1 MGLPIKLRHVP
12 SRVAAGAF
20 ILNSGL
26 GKRNLPDDAAAG
38 LQGMAANA
46 FPQLKTMSPKD
57 FGKLVST
64 AEIALG
70 SALLIPLV
78 PTWLAALGLAGFSG
92 SLLYMYTRTPGLTE
106 EGSSIKPTQEGTGI
120 AKDVFMLGI
129 AGSLLVDELTSRTNR
144 A

>member
-12 SRVAAGAF
+12 ARLAAGAF

-26 GKRNLPDDAAAG
+26 GKRHLPDEAAAG
-38 LQGMAANA
+38 LQGMAAHA
-46 FPQLKTMSPKD
+46 FPQLKAMSAKD

-64 AEIALG
+64 AEMGLG
-70 SALLIPLV
+70 AALLLPIV

-92 SLLYMYTRTPGLTE
+92 SLLRMYVKTPGMTE
-106 EGSSIKPTQEGTGI
+106 EGSVRPTQEGTAV

-129 AGSLLVDELTSRTNR
+129 AGTLLLDELTSRNS
-144 A
+144 

>member
-12 SRVAAGAF
+12 GRLAAGAF

-26 GKRNLPDDAAAG
+26 GKRNLPEDAAAG

-46 FPQLKTMSPKD
+46 FPQLKAMSPKD

-64 AEIALG
+64 SEIALG
-70 SALLIPLV
+70 AALLVTLV
-78 PTWLAALGLAGFSG
+78 PTWLAALGLGGFAG

-129 AGSLLVDELTSRTNR
+129 AGSLILDSILN
-144 A
+144 

>member
-12 SRVAAGAF
+12 SRAAAGAF

-26 GKRNLPDDAAAG
+26 GKRGLPDEAAAG

-46 FPQLKTMSPKD
+46 FPQLKQMSPKD

-64 AEIALG
+64 SEIALG
-70 SALLIPLV
+70 AALLIPLV

-106 EGSSIKPTQEGTGI
+106 EGSSVKPTQEGTGI
-120 AKDVFMLGI
+120 AKDVFMLGM
-129 AGSLLVDELTSRTNR
+129 AGSMLVDELTSHK

>member
-1 MGLPIKLRHVP
+1 MGLPVKLRHVP
-12 SRVAAGAF
+12 ARLAAGAF

-26 GKRNLPDDAAAG
+26 GKRGLPDEAAAG

-46 FPQLKTMSPKD
+46 FPQLKEMSPKD
-57 FGKLVST
+57 FGKLIST
-64 AEIALG
+64 AEITLG
-70 SALLIPLV
+70 AALLVPLV
-78 PTWLAALGLAGFSG
+78 PTWLAALGLGGFAS

-106 EGSSIKPTQEGTGI
+106 EGSSVKPTQEGTGI

-129 AGSLLVDELTSRTNR
+129 AGTLLLDELTSRKPS